1 MSAALPILD
10 QLRQR
15 LETLSPVALELM
27 DESAQHAGHAGTR
40 EGKGHY
46 RVVICAAGF
55 SGLSR
60 LERHRLVLA
69 AVGDLMQSAIHALA
83 IEAKTPEERET

>member
-1 MSAALPILD
+1 VSALLSTTEEL
-10 QLRQR
+10 QQR
-15 LETLSPVALELM
+15 LQTLNPTALQID

-40 EGKGHY
+40 DGKGHY
-46 RVVICAAGF
+46 RVAICAPCFAGF
-55 SGLSR
+55 TR